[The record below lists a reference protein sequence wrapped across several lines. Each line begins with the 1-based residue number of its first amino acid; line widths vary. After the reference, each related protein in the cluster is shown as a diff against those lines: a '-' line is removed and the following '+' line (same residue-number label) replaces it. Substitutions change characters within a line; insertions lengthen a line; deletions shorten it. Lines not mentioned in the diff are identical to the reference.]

1 MSATTLAISCCYS
14 MFSGCTSLE
23 KAPDLLAST
32 LVENCYYDIFA
43 TCSSLNYVK
52 CLATDVS
59 ATYCLEGWLFNTP
72 ATGTLVVASGTTWA
86 VPGTNGIP
94 SGWTV
99 TKE

>member
-1 MSATTLAISCCYS
+1 MSATTVADYCCHD
-14 MFSGCTSLE
+14 MFYKCKNLV
-23 KAPDLLAST
+23 KAPELLAET
-32 LVENCYYDIFA
+32 LADKCYNGMFNG
-43 TCSSLNYVK
+43 CSKLNYLK

-59 ATYCLEGWLFNTP
+59 AFECLGGWLGEVS